1 MSANGLL
8 KKQTQDLLS
17 GLGNCRTEV
26 AEEMR
31 RLGIRAA
38 PRDPHGCAIA
48 VYLTAVLGAD
58 LRVRSLAVESAAV
71 RVRLE
76 GSRRFHWPRFV
87 TVRLP
92 EPVREFIVA
101 FDQALYPAMIRA
113 EGVDEHVPTRN
124 GARLGATPAIPL
136 RAAGYIM
143 RKVYV

>member
-1 MSANGLL
+1 VSANGLL

-76 GSRRFHWPRFV
+76 GSRRIHWPRFV

-113 EGVDEHVPTRN
+113 EGVDEHGQPETVPGSAPPPRSHCEQQGT
-124 GARLGATPAIPL
+124 
-136 RAAGYIM
+136 
-143 RKVYV
+143 